1 MAIPKPK
8 KSADDFIK
16 GAVATKAETELKG
29 QGRGRPV
36 GPKKGALPVRLPYDL
51 LETIR
56 ENSAGNL
63 SYFTEKVFRDYFAR
77 NNIDIKK

>member
-1 MAIPKPK
+1 
-8 KSADDFIK
+8 
-16 GAVATKAETELKG
+16 

-36 GPKKGALPVRLPYDL
+36 GPKKGALPVRLPFDL

-63 SYFTEKVFRDYFAR
+63 SYFTEQVFRDYFQR
-77 NNIDIKK
+77 KNIDIKKIKYNDN